1 MNTFS
6 SQQIG
11 VVVIGRNEGERL
23 ATCLKSLVGR
33 VAQVVYVD
41 SGSTD
46 DSIATAQKLG
56 VVALKLD
63 MTQAFT
69 AARARN
75 FGFDFL
81 IKNQPE
87 LHYVQ
92 FIDGDCELANGWI
105 AQGLEFLNMN
115 AQFAV
120 VCGRRRERFPT
131 ASIYNLLCDLEWDTP
146 VGETKSCGGD
156 ALMRIDALQT
166 VNGFNESLIAGE
178 EPELCLRLRQADW
191 KIYRLDVEMT
201 LHDAAISQFWQ
212 WWKRSQR
219 AGYAFAEGAY
229 LHGMSPER
237 HWLKETVSIIFWGG
251 VLPLVLLILSFVN
264 SWFLLGWIVYPLQI
278 LKITLKNTKL
288 NSTRLS
294 SFYAFFVILAKFP
307 QMMGILTY
315 GISHISKNKQ
325 KIIEYK

>member
-1 MNTFS
+1 
-6 SQQIG
+6 
-11 VVVIGRNEGERL
+11 
-23 ATCLKSLVGR
+23 
-33 VAQVVYVD
+33 
-41 SGSTD
+41 
-46 DSIATAQKLG
+46 
-56 VVALKLD
+56 

-75 FGFDFL
+75 FGFNFL

-92 FIDGDCELANGWI
+92 FIDGDCELADGWM

-115 AQFAV
+115 EQFAV

-156 ALMRIDALQT
+156 ALMRIDAFQT

-219 AGYAFAEGAY
+219 AGHAFAEGAY

-251 VLPLVLLILSFVN
+251 VLPFVLLILSFVN